1 MTTALTRPV
10 RLDLQSFSR
19 AVGLHPEI
27 VRRLVALGLLEP
39 TRVANGELWFAP
51 DQVVAAARIRRLR
64 AGFGLNYAALGLVV
78 DLLDR
83 VARLEAALRTRSQS
97 AGGQSWT

>member
-1 MTTALTRPV
+1 MSTALTRPV

-27 VRRLVALGLLEP
+27 VHHLIALGLLET
-39 TRVANGELWFAP
+39 TRTTTGELWFAP
-51 DQVVAAARIRRLR
+51 DQVAAAARIRRLR
-64 AGFGLNYAALGLVV
+64 AGFGLNYAAIGLVV

-83 VARLEAALRTRSQS
+83 VARLEAALRARAQTP
-97 AGGQSWT
+97 GGPSWT

>member
-1 MTTALTRPV
+1 MSSALTRPV

-19 AVGLHPEI
+19 VVELHPEG
-27 VRRLVALGLLEP
+27 VRHLVALGLLQPMSGAE
-39 TRVANGELWFAP
+39 GELWFRP
-51 DQVVAAARIRRLR
+51 DQVAAAARIRRLR

-83 VARLEAALRTRSQS
+83 VSRLESALRARSQLP
-97 AGGQSWT
+97 GGQPWT

>member
-64 AGFGLNYAALGLVV
+64 AGFGFNYAALGLVV

-83 VARLEAALRTRSQS
+83 VARLEAALRTRSQPP
-97 AGGQSWT
+97 GGQSWT